1 MKKKSVPYH
10 TKSAFL
16 IVASNTS
23 SYCWFS
29 DASLVPLFFRKSFF
43 CQGLKGANYSGID
56 FKIFKKCVCE
66 RERGVGREREIRMC
80 SCVQMCSQ
88 SRFFTVSRQNL
99 SLNQKLGRAKLAGQ
113 WALGITCLY
122 SSGAR
127 VTGLHS
133 HTWILT

>member
-66 RERGVGREREIRMC
+66 RERGVGRERDTHVFRC
-80 SCVQMCSQ
+80 ADVQSE
-88 SRFFTVSRQNL
+88 
-99 SLNQKLGRAKLAGQ
+99 
-113 WALGITCLY
+113 
-122 SSGAR
+122 
-127 VTGLHS
+127 
-133 HTWILT
+133 